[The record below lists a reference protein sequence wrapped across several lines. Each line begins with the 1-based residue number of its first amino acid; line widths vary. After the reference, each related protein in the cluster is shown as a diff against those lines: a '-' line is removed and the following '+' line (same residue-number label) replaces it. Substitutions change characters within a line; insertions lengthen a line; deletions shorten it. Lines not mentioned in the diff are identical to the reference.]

1 VTRSVVGRCKCP
13 HKAPLRFFQRLVGL
27 RFVFWDMSFS
37 RRFLE
42 RVFYS
47 VRVNLAPVLMPMKM
61 AWAIRTGARLS
72 VLPVS
77 QNVGSGVW

>member
-13 HKAPLRFFQRLVGL
+13 HKAPAPFLSAPCRAPFCFGIRVSQFAG
-27 RFVFWDMSFS
+27 FS
-37 RRFLE
+37 KECFI
-42 RVFYS
+42 
-47 VRVNLAPVLMPMKM
+47 VRVNLAPVLIPMKM

-72 VLPVS
+72 VLVS